1 MDKVIIQLDGGGV
14 ILNWRPP
21 GDLPMEGTTVT
32 VQDLM
37 RYIIWREG
45 CAHPFRISRSLVLAN
60 WRALAALGKIM
71 ASFGVDG
78 FEAGFAVPEIEEIRT
93 RMREGREP
101 CVRMNEERKCLQYVC
116 SEPVTIPREY
126 SEILDHVL
134 EETRGMDDVSLNR
147 LVIRDPRYRELL
159 TRRGFR

>member
-1 MDKVIIQLDGGGV
+1 
-14 ILNWRPP
+14 
-21 GDLPMEGTTVT
+21 MEGPTVT
-32 VQDLM
+32 VQDIM

-60 WRALAALGKIM
+60 WRALDSTGKIM
-71 ASFGVDG
+71 APFGVEG

-116 SEPVTIPREY
+116 REPVVIPREH
-126 SEILDHVL
+126 SEILDRVL

-159 TRRGFR
+159 ARGGFR

>member
-1 MDKVIIQLDGGGV
+1 
-14 ILNWRPP
+14 
-21 GDLPMEGTTVT
+21 MEGPVVT

-37 RYIIWREG
+37 RYMIWREG

-60 WRALAALGKIM
+60 WRALDSMGKHLT
-71 ASFGVDG
+71 SFGVEG

-101 CVRMNEERKCLQYVC
+101 CIRMNEERKCLQYVC
-116 SEPVTIPREY
+116 SEPVAIPREY
-126 SEILDHVL
+126 SEILDRVL

-159 TRRGFR
+159 ERGGFR